1 MPRAP
6 KQCATCSALT
16 AGGKTYCDQ
25 CQPNG
30 WATHPSARN
39 TRYSRTETRAFHR
52 AVLALEPNCRQ
63 CGARATQA
71 DHIIPVS
78 QGGTNDPATNGA
90 ALCDQCHAH
99 KTKRE
104 QRQRT
109 GGVGEPLP
117 GGPPASG

>member
-52 AVLALEPNCRQ
+52 AVLAREPNCRQ
-63 CGARATQA
+63 CGAPATQA
-71 DHIIPVS
+71 DHIIPRQPRRHQRPPHQRRRALRSVPRP
-78 QGGTNDPATNGA
+78 QDEARTTPAHRGG
-90 ALCDQCHAH
+90 
-99 KTKRE
+99 
-104 QRQRT
+104 
-109 GGVGEPLP
+109 
-117 GGPPASG
+117 

>member
-52 AVLALEPNCRQ
+52 AVLAREPNCRQ
-63 CGARATQA
+63 CGAPATQA

-78 QGGTNDPATNGA
+78 QGGTNDPRTNGQG
-90 ALCDQCHAH
+90 LCDQCHAH